1 MADTLIDR
9 GYLNEL
15 LYRSPKNYNNKEIE
29 YLWDAYTSDISTD
42 YETREDIIDCF
53 IFGKMPHN
61 QVLDDFDFIIQEI
74 KIGNSATTTS
84 VLLEEFFYTYNEHID
99 ELFFRLALALGEVGI
114 TTGAIQ
120 HFSFSTELLLE
131 IGEKNNLTTAPY
143 DVVPN
148 VLRERKAKVI
158 AHIDSL
164 LEQQE
169 IEFDGLPQSWKYT
182 AANYGWLNSILN

>member
-15 LYRSPKNYNNKEIE
+15 LYRSPKNYNNEEIE

-84 VLLEEFFYTYNEHID
+84 VLLEEFFYTYNERID
-99 ELFFRLALALGEVGI
+99 ELFFRLAIALGEVGI